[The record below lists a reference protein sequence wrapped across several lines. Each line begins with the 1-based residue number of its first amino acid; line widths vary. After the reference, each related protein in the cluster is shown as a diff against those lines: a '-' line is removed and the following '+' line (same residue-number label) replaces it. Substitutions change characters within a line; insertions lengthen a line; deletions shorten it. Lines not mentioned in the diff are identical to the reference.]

1 MIGLKS
7 NDILRRSMPVF
18 PMSVVTK
25 LSELSAR
32 QIRYYETH
40 ELVKPQRSEGNKR
53 LFSLNDLERL
63 LEIKKLIEKGF
74 NIKGIKQIINDE
86 QDHLTDD
93 EQETRKQ
100 MIVEATQ
107 KPQREAIPINR
118 GDLSRFIK

>member
-1 MIGLKS
+1 MKS
-7 NDILRRSMPVF
+7 KDTLRRSMPVF

-107 KPQREAIPINR
+107 KPLREAIPINR

>member
-1 MIGLKS
+1 
-7 NDILRRSMPVF
+7 MPVF
-18 PMSVVTK
+18 SMSVVTK
-25 LSELSAR
+25 LSELTAR

-40 ELVKPQRSEGNKR
+40 ELIKPQRTEGNKR

-63 LEIKKLIEKGF
+63 LEIKSLIEKGF
-74 NIKGIKQIINDE
+74 NIKGIKQIIHDDQAHLSDE
-86 QDHLTDD
+86 

-100 MIVEATQ
+100 MIVDATQ

>member
-1 MIGLKS
+1 MKS
-7 NDILRRSMPVF
+7 NDTLRRSMPVF

-25 LSELSAR
+25 LSELTAR

-40 ELVKPQRSEGNKR
+40 ELLKPHRSEGNKR

-63 LEIKKLIEKGF
+63 LEIKSLIEKGF
-74 NIKGIKQIINDE
+74 NIKGIKQIIKDD

>member
-1 MIGLKS
+1 
-7 NDILRRSMPVF
+7 MPVF
-18 PMSVVTK
+18 SMSVVTK
-25 LSELSAR
+25 LSELTAR

-40 ELVKPQRSEGNKR
+40 ELIKPQRTEGNKR

-63 LEIKKLIEKGF
+63 LEIKSLIEKGF
-74 NIKGIKQIINDE
+74 NIKGIKQIIYDD
-86 QDHLTDD
+86 QAHLSNE

-100 MIVEATQ
+100 MIVDATQ

>member
-1 MIGLKS
+1 VQS
-7 NDILRRSMPVF
+7 NDTLRRSMPVF

-25 LSELSAR
+25 LSELTAR

-40 ELVKPQRSEGNKR
+40 ELIKPQRSEGNKR

-74 NIKGIKQIINDE
+74 NIKGIKQIIRNE